1 MSSAMGSAAA
11 GVHGEPGS
19 SVMSSRVWL
28 FQTPPT

>member
-1 MSSAMGSAAA
+1 MTSAIGKDMM
-11 GVHGEPGS
+11 GVHTEPGS